1 MTEKKK
7 FFSTIMVH
15 ECAVKGKDE
24 KYHHIQTVLYV
35 EGRLTKA
42 GVTVDD
48 KKANLAISVQNQTK
62 ALNRALQR
70 IGVEEGALFHS
81 ESDGNAYDLLH
92 AVCWNQYAKER
103 LGKVPAGS
111 VVGLFGDLRK
121 NTGTDGKVYV
131 ALYVDDFKELEPL
144 QKILQAS
151 RRKQPRAETE
161 PLLVMIHS
169 GVNTPEVDNQP
180 SGFEKGSSF
189 GLIFFLE
196 I

>member
-1 MTEKKK
+1 MTERKK
-7 FFSTIMVH
+7 FFSTVMVH

-24 KYHHIQTVLYV
+24 KFHHIQTVMYC

-42 GVTVDD
+42 GVAVDD

-131 ALYVDDFKELEPL
+131 SLYIDDFKVVKWADKNNAAADSGSE
-144 QKILQAS
+144 S
-151 RRKQPRAETE
+151 AEDTA
-161 PLLVMIHS
+161 
-169 GVNTPEVDNQP
+169 GDTPETAQ
-180 SGFEKGSSF
+180 SGDGTASGNDSF
-189 GLIFFLE
+189 WG
-196 I
+196 

>member
-1 MTEKKK
+1 
-7 FFSTIMVH
+7 MVH

-131 ALYVDDFKELEPL
+131 ALYVDDFKVIKWADKNAADADSATGASAEDTAGEP
-144 QKILQAS
+144 
-151 RRKQPRAETE
+151 AETAQ
-161 PLLVMIHS
+161 S
-169 GVNTPEVDNQP
+169 GDGTA
-180 SGFEKGSSF
+180 SGNDSF
-189 GLIFFLE
+189 WG
-196 I
+196 